1 MKPRLMNLKILY
13 ALSLLL
19 ITMTACE
26 ENHSP
31 RNKPIEF
38 GQSEYSVRD
47 GFTRII
53 PFKKGSADYTV
64 TVTPENIVDVTIDTS
79 PYKVK
84 FEQQKM
90 ILKGE
95 RIGDATITIHD
106 NEQNLD
112 TRITVNVTIPYL
124 GFKSMYIAEDAD
136 DKWFTESNMLFL
148 CSDYRFFHFDTLSH
162 PQINTSTPDSP
173 TIEQLT
179 AKGTYSMSQADG
191 ENRITLHYSTGTEKT
206 CRLAKNSADTF
217 EVLSDWSTLPHREPA
232 EWDDVT
238 QEYLLF
244 MTDIADGTK
253 WAYLEYYSLTLPEGL
268 L

>member
-1 MKPRLMNLKILY
+1 MKSRILC
-13 ALSLLL
+13 ALCLLSAI
-19 ITMTACE
+19 ITSCE

-38 GQSEYSVRD
+38 GQSEYGVRD
-47 GFTRII
+47 GFTRTI

-64 TVTPENIVDVTIDTS
+64 TVTPEGIVDVTIDTS

-95 RIGDATITIHD
+95 KIGDATITIHD
-106 NEQNLD
+106 NEQNRD
-112 TRITVNVTIPYL
+112 THITVNVTIPYL
-124 GFKSMYIAEDAD
+124 GFKSMYIAEEPD
-136 DKWFTESNMLFL
+136 DKWFTESKMLFL
-148 CSDYRFFHFDTLSH
+148 CSDYSFFRFDTS
-162 PQINTSTPDSP
+162 SVSSSPDSP

-179 AKGTYSMSQADG
+179 DRGTYSMSRVDG
-191 ENRITLHYSTGTEKT
+191 ENRITFRYSNGAEMT
-206 CRLAKNSADTF
+206 CRLGNNSADTF
-217 EVLSDWSTLPHREPA
+217 EVLSDWSKLPHREPA
-232 EWDDVT
+232 EWGEVSL
-238 QEYLLF
+238 EYLLF
-244 MTDIADGTK
+244 MTDIADGIK

>member
-1 MKPRLMNLKILY
+1 MKPRIFYL
-13 ALSLLL
+13 LSLLL

-38 GQSEYSVRD
+38 GQSEYGVRD
-47 GFTRII
+47 GFTRTI

-64 TVTPENIVDVTIDTS
+64 TVTPEGIVDVRIETS
-79 PYKVK
+79 PYMVR

-95 RIGDATITIHD
+95 KIGDATITIHD

-112 TRITVNVTIPYL
+112 THIMVNVTIPYL
-124 GFKSMYIAEDAD
+124 GFKSGYIAEASE

-148 CSDYRFFHFDTLSH
+148 CSDYQFFQFDTSSVSS
-162 PQINTSTPDSP
+162 NPDNP

-179 AKGTYSMSQADG
+179 AKGTYSMSQVEG
-191 ENRITLHYSTGTEKT
+191 ENRITLRYSTGSEKT
-206 CRLAKNSADTF
+206 YRLGKNSADTF
-217 EVLSDWSTLPHREPA
+217 EVLSDWSKLPHREPA
-232 EWDDVT
+232 EWD
-238 QEYLLF
+238 EPSAKYLLF

-253 WAYLEYYSLTLPEGL
+253 RAYLEYYSLTLPEGL